1 VKITDLHRRIVR
13 GGEARATAL
22 LTSKL
27 DELHR
32 VCFSVSCHLKAL
44 NCRQLA
50 HALVEHETL
59 DSDEVKKVIRGEPI
73 RNITDVL
80 DEELS
85 NIPASA
91 GAPGL

>member
-1 VKITDLHRRIVR
+1 M
-13 GGEARATAL
+13 L
-22 LTSKL
+22 LY
-27 DELHR
+27 
-32 VCFSVSCHLKAL
+32 FIFPLKAL
-44 NCRQLA
+44 NSQQLA

-91 GAPGL
+91 KAPSP